1 MQDKGWTCVSDLL
14 QLVTDKLDFKK
25 KFKYGFNLIFPVIW
39 GDDRISGVVL
49 VCVEICLLR
58 VCFDSGH

>member
-25 KFKYGFNLIFPVIW
+25 KNSNMV
-39 GDDRISGVVL
+39 ST
-49 VCVEICLLR
+49 
-58 VCFDSGH
+58 